1 MRKKMRHDKAQ
12 MMVLESIIF
21 AITVVIALVFLIQL
35 APTSIQSSI
44 GSSINLKILGDDA
57 LDTAYTET
65 SNIRNAE
72 LIEPMKVAYTTN
84 NPSNKLV
91 VSLITNNYSLLID
104 ETLNKI
110 LPANV
115 LYNIYISNGTN
126 KTFWCSY
133 TGDPNDLPQS
143 PFGEDVFVSHKIIA
157 IDPVHLTSYGNNSD
171 GTSDIYHI
179 GKHYGDR
186 SDLCHYFLYTTNPY
200 DGSTYDVILEMW
212 RSS

>member
-1 MRKKMRHDKAQ
+1 MRHDKAQ

-44 GSSINLKILGDDA
+44 GSSINLKILGNDA
-57 LDTAYTET
+57 LDTTYAET
-65 SNIRNAE
+65 WHIRNAE
-72 LIEPMKVAYTTN
+72 ISEHTQALYTTN

-115 LYNIYISNGTN
+115 LYNIYVSNGTN

-133 TGDPNDLPQS
+133 TGDPNDGVQQPL
-143 PFGEDVFVSHKIIA
+143 GEDVFVSHKIIA
-157 IDPVHLTSYGNNSD
+157 IDPVHLTGYGD
-171 GTSDIYHI
+171 GIYHNN
-179 GKHYGDR
+179 DD
-186 SDLCHYFLYTTNPY
+186 SDLYDYFIDNTPNPY
-200 DGSTYDVILEMW
+200 YGSTYDVILELW
-212 RSS
+212 RST

>member
-1 MRKKMRHDKAQ
+1 MRHDKAQ

-57 LDTAYTET
+57 LDTAYAET
-65 SNIRNAE
+65 WNIRSAE
-72 LIEPMKVAYTTN
+72 LIQPIKAVYTTN
-84 NPSNKLV
+84 NPSNKLA

-115 LYNIYISNGTN
+115 LYNIYVSNGTN

-133 TGDPNDLPQS
+133 TGDPSDGVQQPL
-143 PFGEDVFVSHKIIA
+143 GEDVFVSHKIIA
-157 IDPVHLTSYGNNSD
+157 IDSIHLTSYGNNSD
-171 GTSDIYHI
+171 GTSNIYHS
-179 GKHYGDR
+179 GRYYSDR
-186 SDLCHYFLYTTNPY
+186 SDLCHYFLYETGNPY
-200 DGSTYDVILEMW
+200 YGSTYDVILELW
-212 RSS
+212 RST